1 MDKADIITSEPIN
14 TQMHCITL
22 IFSKDRALQ
31 LDATLRSFLSHCKD
45 AEKSEIRVLFIT
57 STTIHEKQYEQ
68 LKNNFA
74 QSEFLQF
81 IHEQNFY
88 SDAIA
93 ESSNRRHCL
102 FH

>member
-1 MDKADIITSEPIN
+1 MDKAGTMTFIPTN

-22 IFSKDRALQ
+22 LFSKERALQ
-31 LDATLRSFLSHCKD
+31 LEATLHSFFLHCKD
-45 AEKSEIRVLFIT
+45 ADQAQIRVLFTT